1 MRLIHRARNPG
12 CFTSSPQAT
21 WRSDIN
27 DPPLPHPVSEYSLW
41 YVLISIAFL
50 TCLAC
55 LNFSGIG
62 KTLKVLSSRD
72 LFVLPGPS
80 SRFYFGHTNYLKMIR
95 SFWGIAGG
103 SDLVTCY
110 FQLLFSTAFMAYV
123 TSLTATLFYT
133 L

>member
-1 MRLIHRARNPG
+1 MRLIHIARNPG

-21 WRSDIN
+21 WRSVIDG
-27 DPPLPHPVSEYSLW
+27 PPLPHPVSEYSLW
-41 YVLISIAFL
+41 YVFISIAFL

-80 SRFYFGHTNYLKMIR
+80 SRFYFGHTNYN
-95 SFWGIAGG
+95 
-103 SDLVTCY
+103 TP
-110 FQLLFSTAFMAYV
+110 
-123 TSLTATLFYT
+123 
-133 L
+133 

>member
-1 MRLIHRARNPG
+1 MQPDYVITVILRVLYALFYTFISHYTGVRLIHRARNPG

-21 WRSDIN
+21 WISDID
-27 DPPLPHPVSEYSLW
+27 DPPLLHPVSEYSLW
-41 YVLISIAFL
+41 YVFISIAFL

-80 SRFYFGHTNYLKMIR
+80 SRFYFGHTNYN
-95 SFWGIAGG
+95 
-103 SDLVTCY
+103 TP
-110 FQLLFSTAFMAYV
+110 
-123 TSLTATLFYT
+123 
-133 L
+133 